1 MDISIFS
8 HFDHGSKIEK
18 GPKEIF
24 NPEIQKDLL
33 LLEEQ
38 EVPFYPINLTVVFV
52 VVS

>member
-1 MDISIFS
+1 MIISFVFS
-8 HFDHGSKIEK
+8 HFDHGCKIEK

-38 EVPFYPINLTVVFV
+38 EVTRDPSNMY
-52 VVS
+52 